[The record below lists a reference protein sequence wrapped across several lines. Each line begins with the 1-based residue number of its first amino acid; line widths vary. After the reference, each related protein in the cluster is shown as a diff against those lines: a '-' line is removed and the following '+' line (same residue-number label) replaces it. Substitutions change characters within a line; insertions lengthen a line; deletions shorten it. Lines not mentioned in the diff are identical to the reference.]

1 MDQPSDEIRVQ
12 HLGPIEWVPIL
23 SDDTAINVDPLLSS
37 TPKQLSYTPQF
48 SSFQSSAIL
57 RRLNGSS
64 QFSGSQSSGDM
75 DTANLKGTLSIPTPT
90 KQDQSITTG
99 SSNSGVKRKRDESS
113 NKVDFTKSTIPF
125 TWNAPSPTQ
134 QAVVQIPSAEQE
146 ARCSKCNSPSQ
157 VGSLITCISCL
168 THWHQKCHSPVIG
181 DGTIIPSNFTC
192 ASCTTGREQTT
203 KLRGKVSQ
211 QRQQEIDRLRQKQ
224 LSSLPRG
231 VAPAKPHLVGFGV
244 GQAPHNSRVEYFET
258 MPKTDML
265 NVLSFCDQLKPNLL
279 VDVLTSV
286 SKRHPDLP
294 MFDSPDWESQL
305 LNPSRPVKASKQDGK
320 PRHGHV
326 LLNKAAKQKQKTT
339 KKILKRTR
347 VIEVITSAPEEDNVN
362 ALPPTWARA
371 GEGLYSKLL
380 PETEDRSIL
389 VDDNDEESFSHF
401 LVDGAGRQIMEP
413 VSV

>member
-12 HLGPIEWVPIL
+12 HLDPIEWVPIL
-23 SDDTAINVDPLLSS
+23 SHDTAINVDPLLSS
-37 TPKQLSYTPQF
+37 TPKQPSYTPQF

-57 RRLNGSS
+57 RRLNDNS

-90 KQDQSITTG
+90 KQDRSITAG

-157 VGSLITCISCL
+157 
-168 THWHQKCHSPVIG
+168 
-181 DGTIIPSNFTC
+181 
-192 ASCTTGREQTT
+192 
-203 KLRGKVSQ
+203 
-211 QRQQEIDRLRQKQ
+211 
-224 LSSLPRG
+224 
-231 VAPAKPHLVGFGV
+231 
-244 GQAPHNSRVEYFET
+244 RVEYFET

-279 VDVLTSV
+279 VDVLISV

-305 LNPSRPVKASKQDGK
+305 LNPSRPVKASKHDDK

-362 ALPPTWARA
+362 VLPPTWARA

>member
-1 MDQPSDEIRVQ
+1 
-12 HLGPIEWVPIL
+12 
-23 SDDTAINVDPLLSS
+23 
-37 TPKQLSYTPQF
+37 
-48 SSFQSSAIL
+48 
-57 RRLNGSS
+57 
-64 QFSGSQSSGDM
+64 
-75 DTANLKGTLSIPTPT
+75 
-90 KQDQSITTG
+90 
-99 SSNSGVKRKRDESS
+99 
-113 NKVDFTKSTIPF
+113 
-125 TWNAPSPTQ
+125 
-134 QAVVQIPSAEQE
+134 
-146 ARCSKCNSPSQ
+146 
-157 VGSLITCISCL
+157 
-168 THWHQKCHSPVIG
+168 
-181 DGTIIPSNFTC
+181 
-192 ASCTTGREQTT
+192 
-203 KLRGKVSQ
+203 
-211 QRQQEIDRLRQKQ
+211 
-224 LSSLPRG
+224 
-231 VAPAKPHLVGFGV
+231 
-244 GQAPHNSRVEYFET
+244 

-279 VDVLTSV
+279 VDVLISV

-305 LNPSRPVKASKQDGK
+305 LNPSRPVKASKQDDK